1 MHVLSLLQGVGI
13 VIFIVVL
20 AGVIAYIGDRVGHQ
34 VGRKRLT
41 LFNIR
46 PRYTSTII
54 AVATGMIIALVITLV
69 AIFASNQ
76 VKTAFF
82 RLNEINAEIAKAQAK
97 AKQLEQKVTNSPVVV
112 SLNQLMAPAAPAVPQ
127 NWPPVLRKKIVQ
139 QYYDQTVKYVNAT
152 FTKPP
157 YSLQKFVPP
166 ANLNKFLDE
175 LANGPEMQ
183 AMDMQSDVLL
193 IATADQNLYPGD
205 QIHFAINSVADVLLV
220 RSGQPIASLIIPGGK
235 NASAALALN
244 ELLGPSGYVAHQ
256 MVQHGM
262 MPNFA
267 GYVRVQKMMPDSAAM
282 EKMLGGGSGA
292 YIMTAFAA
300 GDIYQHTFSVPVVV
314 TLQKAPA
321 Q

>member
-1 MHVLSLLQGVGI
+1 MHILSLLRGVGI
-13 VIFIVVL
+13 VLFIAVL

-46 PRYTSTII
+46 PRHTSTII

-97 AKQLEQKVTNSPVVV
+97 ARELEQKVTNSPVVLN
-112 SLNQLMAPAAPAVPQ
+112 LNQLIVPTAQRIPANYPPA
-127 NWPPVLRKKIVQ
+127 LRKQIVQ
-139 QYYDQTVKYVNAT
+139 QFYDQTVAYVNRT
-152 FTKPP
+152 YTGPGYRLK
-157 YSLQKFVPP
+157 KFVPP
-166 ANLNKFLDE
+166 SNVDKMLDS
-175 LANGPEMQ
+175 LANGPQMQ
-183 AMDMQSDVLL
+183 AMNSQSDVLL

-205 QIHFAINSVADVLLV
+205 QIHFGITPVPDSLLV
-220 RSGQPIASLIIPGGK
+220 QNGQPIASLVIPSGK
-235 NASAALALN
+235 NANADLALA
-244 ELLGPSGYVAHQ
+244 ELLGANGAVPRVMLRHNMLPY
-256 MVQHGM
+256 
-262 MPNFA
+262 FA
-267 GYVRVQKMMPDSAAM
+267 GNVIPQR
-282 EKMLGGGSGA
+282 MLPELQEMRKTLVTGNGV

-314 TLQKAPA
+314 TLQKAP
-321 Q
+321 QQ